1 MRIVQFHNPGSPD
14 LAPHKRMFEENNI
27 EFAQYSEFL
36 SQKEQLECCQ
46 GADAVAT
53 SILKFPR
60 EVIEKLPDSVKCI
73 VRTAMGYE
81 IIDVDACSERG
92 ILVCN
97 VPDYA
102 MEEVSMHQVAL
113 IMALCRKLKHYDL
126 FVDYGGWTRQS
137 MIHGYECR
145 RISCLTIGLLGLG
158 RIAKNVARAMLAMGA
173 TVCTYDPYLS
183 REVVEALG
191 VKFCESKDELL
202 AQSDVISAN
211 IPLTDE
217 SFHIID
223 ADAISKM
230 KDGVI
235 VVNTGRGGLV
245 DTNALV
251 AGLQNGKIKAAGL
264 DVYETEPF
272 SDVNH
277 PLMKMENVILTNHV
291 AFQSTEAA
299 KELEYKAALYA
310 IQGAM
315 GEIPAGAV
323 NRQCRK

>member
-1 MRIVQFHNPGSPD
+1 MKIVQFHNPGSPD
-14 LAPHKRMFEENNI
+14 LAPHKGMFDENGI
-27 EFAQYSEFL
+27 EFVQYSEFL
-36 SQKEQLECCQ
+36 TVEEQLKNCQ
-46 GADAVAT
+46 GADAIAT

-81 IIDVDACSERG
+81 IVDVDACSERG

-102 MEEVSMHQVAL
+102 MEEVAAHQVAL

-126 FVDYGGWTRQS
+126 FVHSGGWTRQS

-145 RISCLTIGLLGLG
+145 RISALTVGLLGLG
-158 RIAKNVARAMLAMGA
+158 RIARNVARVMQALGA
-173 TVCTYDPYLS
+173 SVCTYDPYLS
-183 REVVEALG
+183 RETVEGLG
-191 VKFCESKDELL
+191 VRFCASKEELL
-202 AQSDVISAN
+202 AQSDIVSAN
-211 IPLTDE
+211 IPLSE
-217 SFHIID
+217 SSFHIID
-223 ADAISKM
+223 AEAISRM

-245 DTNALV
+245 DTDALV
-251 AGLQNGKIKAAGL
+251 EGLRSGKVKAAGL
-264 DVYETEPF
+264 DVHETEPF
-272 SDVNH
+272 FDTDH
-277 PLMKMENVILTNHV
+277 PLMQMENVILTNHV

-299 KELEYKAALYA
+299 RELEYKAALYA
-310 IQGAM
+310 MQGAR

-323 NRQCRK
+323 NRQCRQ

>member
-1 MRIVQFHNPGSPD
+1 
-14 LAPHKRMFEENNI
+14 
-27 EFAQYSEFL
+27 
-36 SQKEQLECCQ
+36 
-46 GADAVAT
+46 
-53 SILKFPR
+53 
-60 EVIEKLPDSVKCI
+60 
-73 VRTAMGYE
+73 
-81 IIDVDACSERG
+81 
-92 ILVCN
+92 
-97 VPDYA
+97 
-102 MEEVSMHQVAL
+102 
-113 IMALCRKLKHYDL
+113 
-126 FVDYGGWTRQS
+126 
-137 MIHGYECR
+137 
-145 RISCLTIGLLGLG
+145 
-158 RIAKNVARAMLAMGA
+158 
-173 TVCTYDPYLS
+173 
-183 REVVEALG
+183 
-191 VKFCESKDELL
+191 
-202 AQSDVISAN
+202 
-211 IPLTDE
+211 
-217 SFHIID
+217 
-223 ADAISKM
+223 M